1 MYIKF
6 INALL
11 AVCLLANI
19 NANAQEDEKK
29 DGKKQ
34 TYISLGPTNGLVV
47 GTEKDSTVTREK
59 EKTFSVSF
67 GVVDIGLN
75 SLQDKTDYTS
85 AAAGAFLN
93 VPNGYQ
99 NENLFD
105 LNTGKSWNV
114 NVYPVLASWT
124 AHNGKK
130 QKVVFG
136 TGIGLQMYNFR
147 FNKPVTYVNTKV
159 PEVYLDTVRSFSKNK
174 LGMTYL
180 SVPLMMTF
188 KTKAGNKTWLLYGVG
203 ITGGYRL
210 ASYMKQVTTQDGKEK
225 DHNKFNFSDFNSCV
239 TAEFGLEGY
248 FRLYASYQLTAL
260 HETILDQHPFC
271 IGLRIGGI

>member
-1 MYIKF
+1 MYIKL
-6 INALL
+6 INALI
-11 AVCLLANI
+11 AVSLLASF
-19 NANAQEDEKK
+19 NANAQEKEE
-29 DGKKQ
+29 GKKQ

-47 GTEKDSTVTREK
+47 GTEKESKTK
-59 EKTFSVSF
+59 EKKSSFSVSF

-75 SLQDKTDYTS
+75 SLQDKTDYTTAGVASLIS
-85 AAAGAFLN
+85 APEELKD
-93 VPNGYQ
+93 
-99 NENLFD
+99 ENLFD

-114 NVYPVLASWT
+114 NVYPVLASWA
-124 AHNGKK
+124 AHNGDR

-136 TGIGLQMYNFR
+136 TGVGLQMYNFR
-147 FNKPVTYVNTKV
+147 FNKPVTYVNTTT
-159 PEVYLDTVRSFSKNK
+159 PEIYLDSVRSFSKNK
-174 LGMTYL
+174 LGLTYL

-188 KTKAGNKTWLLYGVG
+188 KTKAGNKNWLLYGVG

-260 HETILDQHPFC
+260 HESVLDQHPFC